1 MTSEKKLL
9 LFISLTENIGSIDSY
24 KLSQDLKGTEVYYY
38 YEKNIQKA
46 LKFDT
51 IRTKKMKYYFDNL
64 NFNAKN
70 MSEYIKEY
78 SKLYFLATQ
87 SNERYYINPF
97 IIKEGET
104 NLKSLG
110 ELLFKFDGQLVPFNS
125 IINKGNYSLEY
136 KKLAVKEN
144 VKTYKEELFDM
155 LDSQVKKIKKER
167 LVKRKVT
174 AKNVLSYA
182 EFFCSIFFSAF
193 LFMLFFIPRF
203 YESLIAKPFSSF
215 DSSIIFIYFIGL
227 VIYLSLYIATASWHN
242 RVYETV
248 FYARRFLR
256 IRHRAILVYLEK
268 KCQLLEK
275 HFITAL
281 ENKKT
286 LKDDIY
292 DFSYYD
298 NKFLDFDFVNKVIN
312 NKMSKSYTICS
323 ALKTIFF
330 GVMILLILFVSCYL
344 IFIALTKGGLF

>member
-46 LKFDT
+46 SKFDT

-182 EFFCSIFFSAF
+182 ELNIE
-193 LFMLFFIPRF
+193 
-203 YESLIAKPFSSF
+203 YSF
-215 DSSIIFIYFIGL
+215 
-227 VIYLSLYIATASWHN
+227 V
-242 RVYETV
+242 
-248 FYARRFLR
+248 
-256 IRHRAILVYLEK
+256 
-268 KCQLLEK
+268 
-275 HFITAL
+275 
-281 ENKKT
+281 
-286 LKDDIY
+286 
-292 DFSYYD
+292 
-298 NKFLDFDFVNKVIN
+298 
-312 NKMSKSYTICS
+312 YTIVPTS
-323 ALKTIFF
+323 SSDI
-330 GVMILLILFVSCYL
+330 
-344 IFIALTKGGLF
+344 